1 MSLIRKSDVKNHL
14 STRSGATLIPFGL
27 ARPNA
32 VADRELK
39 VTYIKPGE
47 TDISISPSNPISP
60 EALPNAQVGGSVGVP
75 ENATRPGKRS

>member
-1 MSLIRKSDVKNHL
+1 MSLISKSDVKNHL
-14 STRSGATLIPFGL
+14 STRSGATLIPFGSTQPD
-27 ARPNA
+27 A
-32 VADRELK
+32 ADREFK
-39 VTYIKPGE
+39 VTEIKPGE